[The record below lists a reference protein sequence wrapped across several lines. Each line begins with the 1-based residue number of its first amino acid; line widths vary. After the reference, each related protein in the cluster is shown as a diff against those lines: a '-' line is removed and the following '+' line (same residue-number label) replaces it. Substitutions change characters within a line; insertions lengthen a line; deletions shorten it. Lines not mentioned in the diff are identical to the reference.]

1 MAVTYLSFYLA
12 HYPTEINP
20 YIGTITVNGNIY
32 VTQTI
37 VAHGVKSGRNVII
50 MTLKNRY

>member
-1 MAVTYLSFYLA
+1 MLSFSGRGGGG
-12 HYPTEINP
+12 P
-20 YIGTITVNGNIY
+20 NGNIY